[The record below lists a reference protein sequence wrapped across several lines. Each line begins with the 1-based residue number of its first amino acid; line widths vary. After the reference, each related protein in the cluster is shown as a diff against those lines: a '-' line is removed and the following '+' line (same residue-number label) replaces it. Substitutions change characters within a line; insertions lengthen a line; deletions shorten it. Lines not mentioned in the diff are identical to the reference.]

1 MANNVVET
9 VSADASGTRYE
20 KARREAVERD
30 AFERALDDRR
40 TYLSPGKSD
49 AVLEAADPRGYYVRK
64 AQEAGWSFEDAEWAW
79 EHVDSP
85 EAKEAMIETVLGMAV
100 PAGGAAS
107 AGKASGVVQKGKSL
121 LGKLFSSP
129 GAPPASVKKKIAAEI
144 PVRKVFKM
152 TGLGD
157 AHREAHAMVPGAR
170 ASLNRATS
178 AVLENTNVTLAD
190 LGSDAYRSFYHPL
203 EVSAFGAYRAKLEQ
217 MRTSM
222 RGAYDSRH
230 PVLKTLFGMQGDP
243 HVPGL
248 VKGVA
253 EKAEQAADFVVGT
266 GFRGKDGSLWGV
278 APTVSN
284 VLRLPGAAAKY
295 LSGYPTDK
303 LATGVIPAT
312 YRYLTSPQ
320 AAMIYADAVLGG
332 FATRSLYRHATH
344 AKDRENAELIAR
356 NGEEAAAK
364 AADAREAGHSKAVAT
379 TDVLVWLGGLKA
391 ARGHADEMAKAGA
404 SADQVAAYFNEHA
417 AGLLSN
423 RAMRDAARKMYK
435 DFDWKREYPMHD
447 YSLTAASSDPKSR
460 QVVRDFDARYA
471 GTDEADL
478 GLFMGDIDRFL
489 RKADL
494 QKGAQNGR

>member
-20 KARREAVERD
+20 EMRRKAVERD
-30 AFERALDDRR
+30 ALERALDDRR

-49 AVLEAADPRGYYVRK
+49 AVLEATDPRGYYVRK
-64 AQEAGWSFEDAEWAW
+64 AQEDGRSFEDAEWAW

-85 EAKEAMIETVLGMAV
+85 EAKEAMMESALGMAV
-100 PAGGAAS
+100 PV
-107 AGKASGVVQKGKSL
+107 GKSSGVIQKGKSL
-121 LGKLFSSP
+121 LGVAFSSP
-129 GAPPASVKKKIAAEI
+129 GAPASAVKSVKK
-144 PVRKVFKM
+144 PVAKLPIRKVFRM
-152 TGLGD
+152 TGTGD
-157 AHREAHAMVPGAR
+157 AHREANVMVPGAR
-170 ASLNRATS
+170 ASANWASS

-190 LGSDAYRSFYHPL
+190 MGPGVYRSFYHPF
-203 EVSAFGAYRAKLEQ
+203 EVSAFGAYRARLEQ

-230 PVLKTLFGMQGDP
+230 PVLNTLFGMQGDP

-248 VKGVA
+248 VKGLA
-253 EKAEQAADFVVGT
+253 KRTEQAADFVVGT
-266 GFRGKDGSLWGV
+266 GLRGKDGSLWGV

-284 VLRLPGAAAKY
+284 VLRIPGATAKY
-295 LSGYPTDK
+295 FSGYPSDK
-303 LATGVIPAT
+303 LATGVIPAA

-320 AAMIYADAVLGG
+320 AAMIYTDAVLGG
-332 FATRSLYRHATH
+332 LATRSLYRYATH
-344 AKDRENAELIAR
+344 ADDRENAELIAR
-356 NGEEAAAK
+356 DSEKAAAEV
-364 AADAREAGHSKAVAT
+364 ADEREARHSNAVAT
-379 TDVLVWLGGLKA
+379 TDVLVWLDGLKA
-391 ARGHADEMAKAGA
+391 ARGRADEMARAGA

-435 DFDWKREYPMHD
+435 DSDWKKEYPMHD

-489 RKADL
+489 RKADI
-494 QKGAQNGR
+494 QKGAQNGRQR

>member
-20 KARREAVERD
+20 EMRREAVERD
-30 AFERALDDRR
+30 ALERALDDRR
-40 TYLSPGKSD
+40 TYLSPSKSD
-49 AVLEAADPRGYYVRK
+49 AVLEATDPRGYYVRK
-64 AQEAGWSFEDAEWAW
+64 AQEGGRSFEDAEWAW

-85 EAKEAMIETVLGMAV
+85 EAKEAMMATALGMAV

-107 AGKASGVVQKGKSL
+107 AGKASGVAQKGKSL

-129 GAPPASVKKKIAAEI
+129 GAPASVKKKVTAKL
-144 PVRKVFKM
+144 PVRKVLK
-152 TGLGD
+152 TAGISG
-157 AHREAHAMVPGAR
+157 AHREANALVPGAR
-170 ASLNRATS
+170 ASANRASS

-190 LGSDAYRSFYHPL
+190 MGPEVYQSFYHPF
-203 EVSAFGAYRAKLEQ
+203 ETSAFGAYRAKLEQ
-217 MRTSM
+217 MRTAM

-230 PVLKTLFGMQGDP
+230 PVLQTLFGMQGDP

-248 VKGVA
+248 VKGLA
-253 EKAEQAADFVVGT
+253 KHTEQAANFVVGT
-266 GFRGKDGSLWGV
+266 GVRGKDGSLWGV

-284 VLRLPGAAAKY
+284 VLRLPGTAAKY
-295 LSGYPTDK
+295 LSGYPSDK
-303 LATGVIPAT
+303 LATGVIPVAH
-312 YRYLTSPQ
+312 RYLTSPQ

-332 FATRSLYRHATH
+332 FTTRSLYRHATH
-344 AKDRENAELIAR
+344 AEDRENAELIAR
-356 NGEEAAAK
+356 NGEEAAVK
-364 AADAREAGHSKAVAT
+364 VADEREARHSGAVAT

-404 SADQVAAYFNEHA
+404 SADQAAAYFNEHA

-460 QVVRDFDARYA
+460 QVVKDFDARYA

>member
-20 KARREAVERD
+20 EMRREAVERD
-30 AFERALDDRR
+30 ALERALDDRR
-40 TYLSPGKSD
+40 TYLSPSKSD
-49 AVLEAADPRGYYVRK
+49 AVLEATDPRGYYVRK
-64 AQEAGWSFEDAEWAW
+64 AQEGGRSFEDAEWAW

-85 EAKEAMIETVLGMAV
+85 EAKEAMMATALGMAV

-107 AGKASGVVQKGKSL
+107 AGKASGVAQKGKSL
-121 LGKLFSSP
+121 LGKLFSS
-129 GAPPASVKKKIAAEI
+129 
-144 PVRKVFKM
+144 
-152 TGLGD
+152 
-157 AHREAHAMVPGAR
+157 
-170 ASLNRATS
+170 
-178 AVLENTNVTLAD
+178 
-190 LGSDAYRSFYHPL
+190 
-203 EVSAFGAYRAKLEQ
+203 
-217 MRTSM
+217 
-222 RGAYDSRH
+222 
-230 PVLKTLFGMQGDP
+230 LFGMQGDP

-248 VKGVA
+248 VKGLA
-253 EKAEQAADFVVGT
+253 KHTEQAANFVVGT
-266 GFRGKDGSLWGV
+266 GVRGKDGSLWGV

-284 VLRLPGAAAKY
+284 VLRLPGTAAKY
-295 LSGYPTDK
+295 LSGYPSDK
-303 LATGVIPAT
+303 LATGVIPVA

-332 FATRSLYRHATH
+332 FTTRSLYRHATH
-344 AKDRENAELIAR
+344 AEDRENAELIAR
-356 NGEEAAAK
+356 NGEEAAVK
-364 AADAREAGHSKAVAT
+364 AADEREARHSGAVAT

-404 SADQVAAYFNEHA
+404 SADQAAAYFNEHA

-460 QVVRDFDARYA
+460 QVVKDFDARYA